1 MYWIFFDKVADWWFA
16 YLLKMGLWY
25 RCFLVNFTKSLK
37 TPFLQNTPGRMDL
50 LTIKILESWI
60 SFRRE
65 TLSNVRVFK
74 KCL

>member
-25 RCFLVNFTKSLK
+25 RCFPVNFTKSLK
-37 TPFLQNTPGRMDL
+37 APFLQNTSGRMDL
-50 LTIKILESWI
+50 LTINILESWI
-60 SFRRE
+60 SFHRE
-65 TLSNVRVFK
+65 SLSNVRVFK